1 MEIMNYLKNGYLLLN
16 KFIVLSKLDDYN
28 NVNILKQGI
37 LSLYQNK
44 NTLRIL
50 EKSIEGVFFSKRH
63 FSYFKIK

>member
-37 LSLYQNK
+37 LSLYPNK

-50 EKSIEGVFFSKRH
+50 EKSIEGVFF
-63 FSYFKIK
+63 

>member
-1 MEIMNYLKNGYLLLN
+1 LN

-50 EKSIEGVFFSKRH
+50 EKSIEGVFF
-63 FSYFKIK
+63 YL